1 MVESST
7 QRGLAAIAG
16 NMPVRDKLIADQA
29 KAARALQLRQAVAGM
44 APGAAPTKAAA
55 AEMGAAVATTA
66 GQQAVSAAGKQV
78 ETAGQLAKLGLAEQ
92 SQTGAEKLA
101 AMQTAGRKEALDQ
114 TQRLAKLDQRAK
126 QELFDKEMQ
135 FKVNAANEAQ
145 FSERQLMDYAVR
157 NAQKAEDFTNWKQKS
172 QMLHSR
178 NLKIL
183 EAVEARLTQA
193 IEQGYLDKENKL
205 NQQQT
210 RELAEIKQAFA
221 RRIAEAKAKAANTA
235 AAWGAAGSL
244 LQVGGAAAMLV
255 PGLQPVGI
263 AATLAGTAA
272 SGYGQREAARQQGEI

>member
-1 MVESST
+1 MVESAT

-16 NMPVRDKLIADQA
+16 SMPVRNKLVSDQQ
-29 KAARALQLRQAVAGM
+29 KAARALQLSQAVAGM

-66 GQQAVSAAGKQV
+66 GQQAVEAAGKQM
-78 ETAGQLAKLGLAEQ
+78 EMGGQLGKLGLAEQ
-92 SQTGAEKLA
+92 SQMGAEKLA
-101 AMQTAGRKEALDQ
+101 AGREAARKESLDQ
-114 TQRLAKLDQRAK
+114 TQRLANLDQRAK

-135 FKVNAANEAQ
+135 FKVNEANEAE

-205 NQQQT
+205 NQQQA
-210 RELAEIKQAFA
+210 RELAEIKQAFS
-221 RRIAEAKAKAANTA
+221 RRVAEAKARASNTA
-235 AAWGAAGSL
+235 SMWGAAGSL

-272 SGYGQREAARQQGEI
+272 AGYGQREAARQTGEI